1 MNINDLLKIQDINTK
16 QLYLGALSDITGQSN
31 DPSASGSYLVSGGA
45 VIWRGNLDFTITP
58 ATYYIL
64 GTLYSSA
71 ATDVTLAA
79 ADPTNPRID
88 TFYVDVD
95 GLAGVITGTP
105 AGDPQ
110 EPSIDPATQLR
121 LTIAQVDATA
131 TVPTDVSNEIIY
143 DENIGTPTEWAT
155 STIGAAVADFADTSD
170 PSNNTIHT
178 TVVGDGSSYGLR
190 YTPASPATI
199 NASEDKLIFS
209 IKLTDEF
216 ARNDFL
222 SIRFYDGN
230 TNTLL
235 NANLRNGQFDF
246 DGNNTSS
253 YQEIVIPF
261 VAMYPY
267 SSATFTDIDY
277 MTIVSAPQT
286 RQRDYK
292 LDYIYIQKGI
302 SYYYGAQGTPGSGVN
317 WRGTWDAGTAY
328 ATDDGVEH
336 QGSAWIANQATVAG
350 DEPGVSTKWDLWVEK
365 GDTGPQ
371 GPQGIQGVKGD
382 KGDSFT
388 WKGSY
393 NAATNYT
400 VRDVVSYN
408 GNSYVMKV
416 DAAAGTVP
424 TNTTYWDLMS
434 QKGDTGAQGPQ
445 GIQGP
450 KGDTGPQGPQGLK
463 GDTGATGPQGPQGV
477 KGDTGP
483 QGPQG
488 IQGVKG
494 ADGKTWY
501 SGTTTPLNAL
511 GVIGDFY
518 LNTVTWYIYEKT
530 ASTTWTSRGTIKGG
544 IGPQGPKGDT
554 GATGPTGPQGLKGDT
569 GPQGPAGPAGPQ
581 GEPGPQG
588 PQGVPGEQGL
598 QGPAGPQGPQ
608 GLPGETG
615 PQGPIGLTGP
625 EGPQGIQGVQGPAG
639 DTGPAGPAGSDG
651 DSAYAVAVSNGFVG
665 TESEWLSSLIGPQGP
680 QGIQGEQGP
689 IGETGP
695 QGPQGIQG
703 IQGETGPQGPIGL
716 TGPEGPQGLKGDTGA
731 QGPQGIQGPEGP
743 QGIQGPEGPQ
753 GPAGDDGAT
762 WHNGSGAPAGALGVV
777 GDYYLNNDNGD
788 YYEKTGA
795 STWTL
800 RGNLTG
806 PTSIANVAFSTV
818 SDGVITI
825 DAQSKEVANRRVL
838 LTQDS
843 SLSFSNLINGST
855 GLLIV
860 SQNDTGG
867 FSIDKPTTA
876 SLIRDDD
883 RVGTTFNID
892 TAANSISL
900 ISWVWDGNALIFNV
914 GKSYKTW

>member
-222 SIRFYDGN
+222 YIQFYDGN

-302 SYYYGAQGTPGSGVN
+302 SYQ
-317 WRGTWDAGTAY
+317 
-328 ATDDGVEH
+328 
-336 QGSAWIANQATVAG
+336 
-350 DEPGVSTKWDLWVEK
+350 WVEK

-371 GPQGIQGVKGD
+371 GP
-382 KGDSFT
+382 
-388 WKGSY
+388 
-393 NAATNYT
+393 
-400 VRDVVSYN
+400 
-408 GNSYVMKV
+408 
-416 DAAAGTVP
+416 AGA
-424 TNTTYWDLMS
+424 D
-434 QKGDTGAQGPQ
+434 
-445 GIQGP
+445 
-450 KGDTGPQGPQGLK
+450 
-463 GDTGATGPQGPQGV
+463 GATGPQGPQG
-477 KGDTGP
+477 DPGP
-483 QGPQG
+483 
-488 IQGVKG
+488 
-494 ADGKTWY
+494 
-501 SGTTTPLNAL
+501 
-511 GVIGDFY
+511 
-518 LNTVTWYIYEKT
+518 
-530 ASTTWTSRGTIKGG
+530 
-544 IGPQGPKGDT
+544 
-554 GATGPTGPQGLKGDT
+554 TGPTGPQG
-569 GPQGPAGPAGPQ
+569 PAG
-581 GEPGPQG
+581 E
-588 PQGVPGEQGL
+588 
-598 QGPAGPQGPQ
+598 
-608 GLPGETG
+608 
-615 PQGPIGLTGP
+615 
-625 EGPQGIQGVQGPAG
+625 
-639 DTGPAGPAGSDG
+639 DGS
-651 DSAYAVAVSNGFVG
+651 
-665 TESEWLSSLIGPQGP
+665 
-680 QGIQGEQGP
+680 
-689 IGETGP
+689 
-695 QGPQGIQG
+695 
-703 IQGETGPQGPIGL
+703 
-716 TGPEGPQGLKGDTGA
+716 
-731 QGPQGIQGPEGP
+731 
-743 QGIQGPEGPQ
+743 
-753 GPAGDDGAT
+753 T
-762 WHNGSGAPAGALGVV
+762 WHDGNGAPGGGTGVV
-777 GDYYLNNDNGD
+777 GDFYLDNDTGD
-788 YYEKTGA
+788 YYEKTGV
-795 STWTL
+795 SSWTL

-806 PTSIANVAFSTV
+806 PQGPAGLIDVAFAAITSAATISIAVQ
-818 SDGVITI
+818 G
-825 DAQSKEVANRRVL
+825 KEVANRTVTL
-838 LTQDS
+838 DQNATLAFTD
-843 SLSFSNLINGST
+843 LINGSS
-855 GLLIV
+855 GMLIV
-860 SQNDTGG
+860 KQDGTGG
-867 FSIDKPTTA
+867 HTLTKPANA
-876 SLIRDDD
+876 SKIRDNDRDVDD
-883 RVGTTFNID
+883 FAID
-892 TAANSISL
+892 TSPDAVNL
-900 ISWVWDGNALIFNV
+900 ISWFYDGTDIYFTL
-914 GKSYKTW
+914 GTTYLTW